1 MLLAVVL
8 TDRILFACTVHT
20 KSCCRDTENLGAN
33 LLFLLYIWTQRS
45 PSSAFQT
52 PRCPVRQSPRSSVC
66 VQAAGLDGS
75 QERGEIWPFQVYPIY
90 RLEKGGIQ
98 RRPYWRRQETWEINT
113 QSLGCFFHLSQQWN
127 AFPRFLLWLVFKPK
141 LSSLIA
147 RNENR
152 TKPEIAVD
160 IKQMLSSCYHP
171 SSNQSKLQT
180 LGILSHRVVNAGSSF
195 LILPWPM
202 LSISSEEDTV
212 LLWDLPTEDKT
223 FLLSLVL
230 T

>member
-1 MLLAVVL
+1 MH
-8 TDRILFACTVHT
+8 FP
-20 KSCCRDTENLGAN
+20 NLYSG
-33 LLFLLYIWTQRS
+33 
-45 PSSAFQT
+45 
-52 PRCPVRQSPRSSVC
+52 
-66 VQAAGLDGS
+66 
-75 QERGEIWPFQVYPIY
+75 
-90 RLEKGGIQ
+90 
-98 RRPYWRRQETWEINT
+98 
-113 QSLGCFFHLSQQWN
+113 
-127 AFPRFLLWLVFKPK
+127 LVFKPK

-160 IKQMLSSCYHP
+160 IKKMLSFCYHP
-171 SSNQSKLQT
+171 SSNQSKLQV

-195 LILPWPM
+195 LILLWPT

-212 LLWDLPTEDKT
+212 SLWDLPTEDKT